1 MPGEQRGSILQ
12 FDSYDPR
19 FFARIAQIEDRH
31 FWFCARNRIIAAAL
45 RNVIEDLGTGYRVL
59 EVGCGTGVVLR
70 ELVEVCRRG
79 EVIGMD
85 LYPEAVAFA
94 GERAACEV
102 VVGDVLKPPNLGR
115 FDVIGMFDVLEHLSN
130 DSQIAGG
137 LNRMLKSDGILI
149 LTVPAHLSLW
159 SYFDIAS
166 RHCRRYERCEL
177 TRIVEGN
184 GFKIEYVTEF
194 MMSLYPLM
202 WVVRRTRYRHGTM
215 NSELAVER
223 ADAELRI
230 IPVVN
235 GLLKAILTFE
245 AFAVARRWRLP
256 LGTSLL
262 IVARKRESVAETSH
276 SLPERSSGQDSA

>member
-1 MPGEQRGSILQ
+1 
-12 FDSYDPR
+12 
-19 FFARIAQIEDRH
+19 
-31 FWFCARNRIIAAAL
+31 
-45 RNVIEDLGTGYRVL
+45 
-59 EVGCGTGVVLR
+59 
-70 ELVEVCRRG
+70 
-79 EVIGMD
+79 MD

-149 LTVPAHLSLW
+149 LTVPAHLLLW

-184 GFKIEYVTEF
+184 GLKIEYVTEF

-202 WVVRRTRYRHGTM
+202 WVVRRMRYRHGTM

-256 LGTSLL
+256 LGH
-262 IVARKRESVAETSH
+262 RF
-276 SLPERSSGQDSA
+276 